1 MQESK
6 SILLMILNQKHLFNL
21 TPMNL
26 LMILL
31 ILIASFILI
40 RNLMQIFRFLRRQSG
55 RLHARR
61 NLLYL
66 WWRMCQRLVNL
77 ISNLRWFL

>member
-6 SILLMILNQKHLFNL
+6 STLLMILNQKHLFNL

-31 ILIASFILI
+31 ILIVSFLLI
-40 RNLMQIFRFLRRQSG
+40 RNLFQIFRFLRRQSG
-55 RLHARR
+55 RLQARR
-61 NLLYL
+61 NLLYF
-66 WWRMCQRLVNL
+66 WQRMCRRLVNL
-77 ISNLRWFL
+77 ISSLRWFL

>member
-66 WWRMCQRLVNL
+66 WRRMCQRLVNL